1 MRNVRWL
8 VRGMLA
14 LVIGLTFTGAPA
26 LAQSAQPAST
36 GTADAELKTATTH
49 AGFAEKYESL
59 KEVSQHLHHTI
70 NCVVGPQDKMF
81 DAAAGN
87 PCQGQG
93 NGALPDL
100 KAKKASE
107 SEYYEAW
114 WAARVADEGIASQ
127 NLQEAKAAARIAS
140 LALQDVQKAK

>member
-1 MRNVRWL
+1 MRNVRWFL
-8 VRGMLA
+8 RGMLA
-14 LVIGLTFTGAPA
+14 LVIVLSFTGAPA
-26 LAQSAQPAST
+26 LAQSAQPASA
-36 GTADAELKTATTH
+36 GNADAELKTAMTH
-49 AGFAEKYESL
+49 AGFAAKYDAL

-81 DAAAGN
+81 DATAGN

-100 KAKKASE
+100 KAKKGSDA
-107 SEYYEAW
+107 EYYEAW

-127 NLQEAKAAARIAS
+127 NLQEAKAAAHIAG
-140 LALQDVQKAK
+140 LALQDAQKAK